1 MGARILVIDDEV
13 DMLSLIKLI
22 LIEKT
27 DYEVVTTNNPLEVS
41 ELLAQKKFDVI
52 VTDLKM
58 PIMDG
63 LDVVDAIR
71 KKDELVPII
80 IITAYGSIESAE
92 EAVKKGAFDYITK
105 PFRQEQLLISIKRA
119 LDWYNL
125 KKDYLELKKKLT
137 QAIETTEKS

>member
-1 MGARILVIDDEV
+1 
-13 DMLSLIKLI
+13 
-22 LIEKT
+22 
-27 DYEVVTTNNPLEVS
+27 
-41 ELLAQKKFDVI
+41 
-52 VTDLKM
+52 
-58 PIMDG
+58 

-125 KKDYLELKKKLT
+125 KKDYLELKKKLA

>member
-1 MGARILVIDDEV
+1 MGARILVVDDEV

-22 LIEKT
+22 LMEKT
-27 DYEVVTTNNPLEVS
+27 DYEVVTTNNPLEVAH
-41 ELLAQKKFDVI
+41 LLDEKKFDAI

-71 KKDELVPII
+71 KKDGLVPII
-80 IITAYGSIESAE
+80 IITAYGSVESAE

-105 PFRQEQLLISIKRA
+105 PFRQEQLLISLKRA
-119 LDWYNL
+119 LEWYNL
-125 KKDYLELKKKLT
+125 KREYLTLKEKL
-137 QAIETTEKS
+137 EKPQ

>member
-1 MGARILVIDDEV
+1 MGTRILVIDDEV

-22 LIEKT
+22 LTEET
-27 DYEVVTTNNPLEVS
+27 DYEVITTNNPLEVS
-41 ELLAQKKFDVI
+41 SLLEENKFNVI
-52 VTDLKM
+52 ITDFKM

-71 KKDELVPII
+71 KNDELVPII
-80 IITAYGSIESAE
+80 IITAYGSVETAE
-92 EAVKKGAFDYITK
+92 EVVRKGAFDYITK

-125 KKDYLELKKKLT
+125 KKENIELQKKLG
-137 QAIETTEKS
+137 KNK

>member
-1 MGARILVIDDEV
+1 MDKPISILIADDEELV
-13 DMLSLIKLI
+13 RRGIRC
-22 LIEKT
+22 
-27 DYEVVTTNNPLEVS
+27 
-41 ELLAQKKFDVI
+41 LLANEIDYQVIGEAENGCELIDKIAMFHPQVVILDVR
-52 VTDLKM
+52 M

-125 KKDYLELKKKLT
+125 KKEYLELKKKLDKT
-137 QAIETTEKS
+137 N